1 MRKIQ
6 DEVPVSSELQRKLL
20 QVHERLC
27 AEYHC
32 PIPFFSNRDPLSL
45 LVSSLLSHRTK
56 NADTG
61 RAVRQLHSTFHT
73 WEAIRD
79 APVAGVQ
86 AAISAAT
93 WPELKA
99 PRIQQ
104 VLRLITERVG
114 RLSLDCLSDMPVP
127 DARAWLES
135 LPGVG
140 PKTSAQVLLVSNLR
154 RKALPVDSHHYRV
167 ASRLGF
173 IPPRTSLEKAH
184 RILEA
189 QLPADWDAQQVYDN
203 HEVLMLHGQRVC
215 YYQNPACHRCVV
227 LDLCPFG
234 QARIAKHK
242 KDQ

>member
-1 MRKIQ
+1 MRKIK
-6 DEVPVSSELQRKLL
+6 DSVPDSSELKQKLL

-56 NADTG
+56 YADTG
-61 RAVRQLHSTFHT
+61 RAVRQLHSTFDT

-79 APVAGVQ
+79 APVAEVQ

-114 RLSLDCLSDMPVP
+114 GLS
-127 DARAWLES
+127 
-135 LPGVG
+135 
-140 PKTSAQVLLVSNLR
+140 
-154 RKALPVDSHHYRV
+154 
-167 ASRLGF
+167 
-173 IPPRTSLEKAH
+173 
-184 RILEA
+184 
-189 QLPADWDAQQVYDN
+189 
-203 HEVLMLHGQRVC
+203 
-215 YYQNPACHRCVV
+215 
-227 LDLCPFG
+227 
-234 QARIAKHK
+234 
-242 KDQ
+242 